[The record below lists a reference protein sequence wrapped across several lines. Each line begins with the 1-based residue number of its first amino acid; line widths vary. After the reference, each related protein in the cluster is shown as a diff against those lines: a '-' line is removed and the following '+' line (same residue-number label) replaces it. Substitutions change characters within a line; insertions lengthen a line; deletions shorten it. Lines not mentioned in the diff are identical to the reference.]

1 MGRQRIREYPFLT
14 DVQHIFLDTMFFI
27 YHFENNERF
36 LGLTTDVLNMVEK
49 GQMRCST
56 SYLTL
61 MELLVKPL
69 KEGRQ
74 ALVEE
79 YRMVFETFPNM
90 SMISLDK
97 SVVHLAAYF
106 RAMYNLRSADSIQL
120 ASAAS
125 AKCDLF
131 LTNDRNLIQ
140 IREFKIRYMEEIISV
155 S

>member
-1 MGRQRIREYPFLT
+1 MGRQRISGYPFLT

-49 GQMRCST
+49 GQVRCST

-69 KEGRQ
+69 KENRKD
-74 ALVEE
+74 LVEE

-90 SMISLDK
+90 SMIALDK

-131 LTNDRNLIQ
+131 LTNDRDLVQ
-140 IREFKIRYMEEIISV
+140 IKELKIRYMDEIV
-155 S
+155 SAT